1 MRVFRKSGPANC
13 NHFNLPRLERP
24 PPPQLA
30 YTGPNKLEVG
40 DVLGNINKRKSCPPK
55 TADVNNRYLCQ
66 AISIGQSHYRWRSRT
81 SAGRQSLNCNCCCCS
96 SSNNRTAPQQHVAG
110 VAQHILLLFAVAAA
124 DRLVLS
130 GDRVFGSQ
138 FQFGFESAR
147 WKLCLLGFWSAI
159 VSVFGCRKFRLL
171 IAIEGTSSSLVRC
184 ELWCVLVSSV

>member
-1 MRVFRKSGPANC
+1 
-13 NHFNLPRLERP
+13 
-24 PPPQLA
+24 
-30 YTGPNKLEVG
+30 
-40 DVLGNINKRKSCPPK
+40 
-55 TADVNNRYLCQ
+55 
-66 AISIGQSHYRWRSRT
+66 
-81 SAGRQSLNCNCCCCS
+81 
-96 SSNNRTAPQQHVAG
+96 
-110 VAQHILLLFAVAAA
+110 LLLQQQQQSNSPAATCCWRGATHIAVAAVTAA